1 MVDEAVEEFARNS
14 VSQVRDATIRSC
26 DVNLQPT
33 VASGICW
40 KSVTA

>member
-1 MVDEAVEEFARNS
+1 MAYLDEAVAECNLGR
-14 VSQVRDATIRSC
+14 VKDAMKA
-26 DVNLQPT
+26 